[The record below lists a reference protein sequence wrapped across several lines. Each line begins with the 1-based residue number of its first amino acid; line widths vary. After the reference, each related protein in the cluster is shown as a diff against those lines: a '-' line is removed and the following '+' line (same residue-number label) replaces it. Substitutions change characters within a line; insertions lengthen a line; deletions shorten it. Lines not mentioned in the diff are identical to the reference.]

1 MNDLVQIE
9 SLVLELLLVV
19 SVVAILVRRFRIP
32 YTVALVLAGL
42 VLSFRERLAIELTP
56 EIILTLLLPPLVF
69 EAAFHL
75 SFIHLR
81 RDLKTIMILAI
92 PGVIVNM
99 LVVGGI
105 LSTGAGLP
113 LSAALVFGA
122 LIAATDPVSVVAIF
136 RKLGAPRQLEV
147 LLEGE
152 SLFNDGTAIVLFS
165 LALGALQSGRFEIA
179 SGVADFIRVGG
190 GGILVGA
197 VLGWL
202 ISRLMSQVDDYLVE
216 TTLTTVLAF
225 GSYLIAEQFH
235 LSGVLAVVAAGMISG
250 NIGEREMSPTTRIAL
265 FNFWEYIAFLA
276 NSAVFLLIG
285 LDLEISA
292 LVQDWKLIL
301 WSILAVLIGRAI
313 SIYGLSRLGRDIP
326 NSWRH
331 VMFWG
336 GLRGAIA
343 LALALSLP
351 EADFGEMRTTLIVM
365 TYGVVL
371 FSLVAQGMTMNGLL
385 KRLGIIT
392 KSDAQIEYERRH
404 ARALAVRAGYQ
415 HLRRL
420 SIDGLIS
427 EATWRSLEPVLK
439 QRQEVLTGAVQEVL
453 SDTPELEAE
462 EIVLARR
469 EMLRAQRSALGNL
482 RRSGAISDES
492 FDELVVEVDLAL
504 DSRQESWISD
514 FMPRGG
520 EDDICQLLFIIV
532 STLDLESASN
542 ALAMQGLRVTRIQS
556 NGGFLRRRNHL
567 LLIGLPEGKLE
578 DAEDTLRRV
587 CRRRVEFVP
596 PAMLDKDPERRSEI
610 PIDVHRAMLFALD
623 VERCEVI

>member
-179 SGVADFIRVGG
+179 SGVANFIRVGG

-587 CRRRVEFVP
+587 CRKRVEFVP